1 MTLEDRARLSYY
13 QELSPLNAAH
23 GVMLVRHSESGALFV
38 KKVLSHYQP
47 AIFETLKAHPL
58 PGMPRII
65 EAVEDEDR
73 LIVIESYIPG
83 RTLQEEL
90 DVGTRFSRER
100 SLEIGGALCTIL
112 QSLHALG
119 IIHRDIKPS
128 NVMLTEEGSVK
139 LLDMDA
145 AKIHRP
151 QEERDTQLIGTKGY
165 AAPEQ
170 YGFGSSGPATD
181 IYALGVLMNVLLTGA
196 FPGEKMPED
205 SLLHAMIERCTR
217 LEPAGRYASAEELQA
232 AISAIRDAEE
242 RSYPRGAAASSHT
255 AAVPD
260 YADSVA
266 GPASSSSLLPPGFR
280 SGNPRNMLLA
290 SLWYL
295 LMIGVLITEARNPLP
310 LADKIILLGFT
321 LVAFL
326 GAPLIFYNYRNI
338 WDRAGISKKPPERR
352 RGACALVY
360 GLLLL
365 AAASLA
371 ALLRAIL
378 G

>member
-38 KKVLSHYQP
+38 KKTLSHYQP

-58 PGMPRII
+58 PGMPRIL
-65 EAVEDEDR
+65 EAVEDEGR
-73 LIVIESYIPG
+73 LIVIESYISG
-83 RTLQEEL
+83 RTLQEDL
-90 DVGTRFSRER
+90 DGGTVFSRER
-100 SLEIGGALCTIL
+100 CLEIGEDLCAIL
-112 QSLHALG
+112 QPLHTLG

-128 NVMLTEEGSVK
+128 NVMLTEEGAVK

-145 AKIHRP
+145 AKLHRP
-151 QEERDTQLIGTKGY
+151 EEARDTRLIGTKGY

-217 LEPAGRYASAEELQA
+217 LEPAGRYASAAELLQA
-232 AISAIRDAEE
+232 IWAIQSQPAEPVFSGPLPDRQPE
-242 RSYPRGAAASSHT
+242 TIMPHDPGSASSF
-255 AAVPD
+255 
-260 YADSVA
+260 
-266 GPASSSSLLPPGFR
+266 LPPGFR

-290 SLWYL
+290 SLWYM
-295 LMIGVLITEARNPLP
+295 LMVGVLITEARDSIPLS
-310 LADKIILLGFT
+310 DKIALLEFT
-321 LVAFL
+321 LTAFL
-326 GAPLIFYNYRNI
+326 GGPVIFYNYRNL

-352 RGACALVY
+352 RGACARLY

-365 AAASLA
+365 AAVV
-371 ALLRAIL
+371 L
-378 G
+378 GSMLKVIFR

>member
-13 QELSPLNAAH
+13 QELSPINAAH

-38 KKVLSHYQP
+38 KKTLSHYQP

-58 PGMPRII
+58 PGMPRIL
-65 EAVEDEDR
+65 EAVEDEGR
-73 LIVIESYIPG
+73 LIVIESYISG

-90 DVGTRFSRER
+90 DGGTVFSQART
-100 SLEIGGALCTIL
+100 LEIGGALCAIL

-128 NVMLTEEGSVK
+128 NVMLTEEGAVK

-151 QEERDTQLIGTKGY
+151 EEARDTRLIGTKGY

-217 LEPAGRYASAEELQA
+217 LEPAGRYASAAELLQA
-232 AISAIRDAEE
+232 IRAIQGRPPAHPQKTPPAG
-242 RSYPRGAAASSHT
+242 PAPGNQAASSAHRNPGHT
-255 AAVPD
+255 
-260 YADSVA
+260 
-266 GPASSSSLLPPGFR
+266 SSLLPPGFR
-280 SGNPRNMLLA
+280 SGNPKSMLLA

-295 LMIGVLITEARNPLP
+295 LMIGVLVTGAKDTIP
-310 LADKIILLGFT
+310 LADKIIMLGFT

-338 WDRAGISKKPPERR
+338 WDRTGISKKPPERR
-352 RGACALVY
+352 RGACAMVY

-365 AAASLA
+365 AAGTLA

-378 G
+378 R